1 MTDCL
6 FCNLLKQNEILKETE
21 NLFVLEDLYP
31 KAPIHLLI
39 IPKKHIPT
47 LDDFS
52 NSDSGLLSEMLVL
65 AKKLGEEYDLSE
77 DGYRLVWNVKS
88 HGGQE
93 VYHSHLHLLGGKK
106 LLQI

>member
-1 MTDCL
+1 
-6 FCNLLKQNEILKETE
+6 
-21 NLFVLEDLYP
+21 
-31 KAPIHLLI
+31 
-39 IPKKHIPT
+39 
-47 LDDFS
+47 
-52 NSDSGLLSEMLVL
+52 MLVL